1 MFDYRDDT
9 LSFDRYT
16 VQPEEPSRMH
26 NADDMPADDERG
38 ERGVWLFRFTANS
51 EGLADM
57 VYTTC
62 KEAGLAVVRHD
73 IDRVGFATCGVE
85 ESVLGQV
92 LLKGFAALAF
102 GKAEGCDTNGPGG
115 WRRYD
120 I

>member
-1 MFDYRDDT
+1 MSDYRDDT

-26 NADDMPADDERG
+26 NADMPADDEH
-38 ERGVWLFRFTANS
+38 GVWLFRFTANS

-62 KEAGLAVVRHD
+62 KEAGLSVVRHD

-92 LLKGFAALAF
+92 LLKGFSALAF
-102 GKAEGCDTNGPGG
+102 GKAEGCDTNGPNE